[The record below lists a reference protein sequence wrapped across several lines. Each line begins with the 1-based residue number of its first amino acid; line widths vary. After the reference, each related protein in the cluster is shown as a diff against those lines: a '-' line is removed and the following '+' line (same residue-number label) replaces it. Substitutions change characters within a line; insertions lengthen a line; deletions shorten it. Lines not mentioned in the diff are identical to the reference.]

1 MSDMKPDRN
10 LALELVRVTEAAG
23 MAAGRWMGRG
33 EKEQADQAAVDAMR
47 LMLDTV
53 SMDGVVVIGEGEKDE
68 APMLYNGEKVGDG
81 TGPMV
86 DVAVDPIDG
95 TRLLSKGMG
104 NALSVVAV
112 AERGS
117 MFDPGAAVYMDKLAV
132 GPEAAEVIDLD
143 AGPEE
148 NIRRVARAKG
158 VPPESIT
165 VVVLD
170 RPRHEE
176 LVDRIRAAGAS
187 VRFITDGDVAG
198 AIMAASPQGR
208 ADLLMGIGG
217 TPEGVVAACALKCL
231 GGAIQG
237 RLEPRNDEERQA
249 LVDAGFDVDRV
260 LTIDDLVSGQDVFF
274 AATGITDG
282 NLLRGVRYGRDHL
295 ETHSMVMRSR
305 SGTVR
310 WVEAHHLVDKLMR
323 FSQVEYRRAGG
334 GDRPS

>member
-1 MSDMKPDRN
+1 VNEKPDRN
-10 LALELVRVTEAAG
+10 LALELARVTEAAA
-23 MAAGRWMGRG
+23 MAAGRWLGRG
-33 EKEQADQAAVDAMR
+33 EKEDSDQAAVDAMR

-53 SMDGVVVIGEGEKDE
+53 SMDGVVVIGEGEKDH

-81 TGPMV
+81 TGPPV

-112 AERGS
+112 AERGT
-117 MFDPGAAVYMDKLAV
+117 MFDPGPAVYMDKIAV
-132 GPEAAEVIDLD
+132 GPEAADAIDIE

-148 NIRRVARAKG
+148 NVRRVAKAKG
-158 VPPESIT
+158 VRPEEIA

-170 RPRHEE
+170 RDRHDD
-176 LVDRIRAAGAS
+176 LVERIRSAGAR

-198 AIMAASPQGR
+198 AIQAALPEGR

-231 GGAIQG
+231 GGGMQG
-237 RLEPRNDEERQA
+237 RLYPRNEDERRA
-249 LVDAGFDVDRV
+249 LLDAGYKLDQV
-260 LTIDDLVSGQDVFF
+260 LTIDDLVSGENAFF

-282 NLLRGVRYGRDHL
+282 ALLRGVRYRQDRAD
-295 ETHSMVMRSR
+295 THSVVMRSR

-310 WVEAHHLVDKLMR
+310 FIEARHQLEKLMR
-323 FSQVEYRRAGG
+323 FSRVAYR
-334 GDRPS
+334 

>member
-1 MSDMKPDRN
+1 MNEKPDRN
-10 LALELVRVTEAAG
+10 LALELARVTEAAA
-23 MAAGRWMGRG
+23 MAAGRWLGRG
-33 EKEQADQAAVDAMR
+33 EKEGSDQAAVDAMR

-53 SMDGVVVIGEGEKDE
+53 SMDGVVVIGEGEKDH

-81 TGPMV
+81 TGPPV

-112 AERGS
+112 AERGT
-117 MFDPGAAVYMDKLAV
+117 MFDPGPAVYMDKIAV
-132 GPEAAEVIDLD
+132 GPEAADVIDIE

-148 NIRRVARAKG
+148 NIRRVAEAKG
-158 VPPESIT
+158 VRPEEIA

-170 RPRHEE
+170 RDRHED
-176 LVDRIRAAGAS
+176 LVERIRSAGAR

-198 AIMAASPQGR
+198 AIQAALPEGR

-231 GGAIQG
+231 GGAMQG
-237 RLEPRNDEERQA
+237 RLYPRNEEERRA
-249 LVDAGFDVDRV
+249 LLDSGYKLDQV
-260 LTIDDLVSGQDVFF
+260 LSLDDLVSGDDAFF

-282 NLLRGVRYGRDHL
+282 ALLRGVQYRKDRAD
-295 ETHSMVMRSR
+295 THSIVMRSR

-310 WVEAHHLVDKLMR
+310 FIEARHQLEKLMR
-323 FSQVEYRRAGG
+323 FSRVAYR
-334 GDRPS
+334 